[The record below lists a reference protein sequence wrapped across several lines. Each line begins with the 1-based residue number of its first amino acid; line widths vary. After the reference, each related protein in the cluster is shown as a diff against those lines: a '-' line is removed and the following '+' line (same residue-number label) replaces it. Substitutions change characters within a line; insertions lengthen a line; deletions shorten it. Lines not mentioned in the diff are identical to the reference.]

1 MKTVL
6 NWEHRR
12 RFKKLHFASILGEV
26 QHINE
31 SSSPIDTRTA
41 LMETNNRVNV
51 QIFLMS
57 EEIDN
62 LKSRMTT
69 THESIDKRVM
79 WPDIQNV
86 LSCDC
91 LLVVVMHMPF
101 LSRDS

>member
-1 MKTVL
+1 MPDGSILDSFFRLPLWQFSLFMKTVL

-12 RFKKLHFASILGEV
+12 RFKKLHFASILGKV

-31 SSSPIDTRTA
+31 NSSPIDLRTA
-41 LMETNNRVNV
+41 LMETNKRVNV

-69 THESIDKRVM
+69 RQLTFH
-79 WPDIQNV
+79 
-86 LSCDC
+86 
-91 LLVVVMHMPF
+91 
-101 LSRDS
+101 

>member
-1 MKTVL
+1 M
-6 NWEHRR
+6 
-12 RFKKLHFASILGEV
+12 HFASILGKV

-31 SSSPIDTRTA
+31 NTSPIDLRTA

-69 THESIDKRVM
+69 TYFSLTRIDKRVM
-79 WPDIQNV
+79 RPDIQNV
-86 LSCDC
+86 LNCDC
-91 LLVVVMHMPF
+91 LLVVVVHMPF
-101 LSRDS
+101 LSRDSSRQINITHR

>member
-12 RFKKLHFASILGEV
+12 RFKKLHFASILGKV

-31 SSSPIDTRTA
+31 NSSPIDLRTA

-51 QIFLMS
+51 QIFFLMS

-62 LKSRMTT
+62 LHIKPYDDNFSLTR
-69 THESIDKRVM
+69 IDRRAM
-79 WPDIQNV
+79 RPD
-86 LSCDC
+86 L
-91 LLVVVMHMPF
+91 
-101 LSRDS
+101 